1 MFVHQQYSNFKK
13 DMSPKKYIKKHPVVA
28 VVCFTGLIWAMGLL
42 LLDAPAPYIW
52 EKHFAKIDELENRFA
67 PVAAFFS
74 GLSAIATAYLIGLQM
89 TQNDRQ
95 ERDAV
100 RALSENQ
107 IFQMF
112 SLRAEIIKS
121 LAYTSMKD
129 KYVGKE
135 LFEFF
140 YNTMHFLYNE
150 YVNPAVIE
158 LKYLEK
164 FSINNNFCDALDAE
178 FGMLVDENGKQY
190 PEPGDLIAIILKTL
204 EEDNKHLLSP
214 FYHNVY
220 TTLKMIHCNKDLT
233 DNEKN
238 NYLRIFRAQFS
249 QYEFGLIYYHALVHK
264 DKHEDICKFKQL
276 IED

>member
-135 LFEFF
+135 LFEFGGF
-140 YNTMHFLYNE
+140 NLQVQH
-150 YVNPAVIE
+150 PQ
-158 LKYLEK
+158 
-164 FSINNNFCDALDAE
+164 
-178 FGMLVDENGKQY
+178 G
-190 PEPGDLIAIILKTL
+190 
-204 EEDNKHLLSP
+204 
-214 FYHNVY
+214 
-220 TTLKMIHCNKDLT
+220 
-233 DNEKN
+233 
-238 NYLRIFRAQFS
+238 
-249 QYEFGLIYYHALVHK
+249 
-264 DKHEDICKFKQL
+264 
-276 IED
+276 